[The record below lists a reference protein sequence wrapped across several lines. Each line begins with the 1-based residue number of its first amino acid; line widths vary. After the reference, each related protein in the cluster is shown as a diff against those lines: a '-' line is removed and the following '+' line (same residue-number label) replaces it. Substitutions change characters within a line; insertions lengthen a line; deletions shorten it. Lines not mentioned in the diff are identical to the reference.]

1 MATAWCGAFEGEASP
16 VITTTDGR
24 SNPIVW
30 IIGAEGDGRLHGY
43 RGDTGEPLFLG
54 GGPDDVMIG
63 LRHFQTV
70 LPAGGRLF
78 VAADRRI
85 YAFSL
90 QEP

>member
-1 MATAWCGAFEGEASP
+1 
-16 VITTTDGR
+16 
-24 SNPIVW
+24 
-30 IIGAEGDGRLHGY
+30 
-43 RGDTGEPLFLG
+43 
-54 GGPDDVMIG
+54 MIG
-63 LRHFQTV
+63 LRHFQTI